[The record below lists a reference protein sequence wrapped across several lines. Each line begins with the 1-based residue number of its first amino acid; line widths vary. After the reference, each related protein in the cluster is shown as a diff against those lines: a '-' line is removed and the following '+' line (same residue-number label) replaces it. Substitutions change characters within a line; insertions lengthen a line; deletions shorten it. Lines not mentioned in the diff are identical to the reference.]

1 MELDGVELDGVELD
15 GVGLDGVGLDGA
27 GLDGLDGVAGELV
40 QTVLTGA
47 EAPVWTIVGPVSAI
61 VEPHG
66 AIPGA
71 ARAATRSGAGE
82 TWLVWG

>member
-1 MELDGVELDGVELD
+1 VELDGVELDGVELD
-15 GVGLDGVGLDGA
+15 GVELDGA

-40 QTVLTGA
+40 QTVQTGA